1 MFSVNEEQTDAAI
14 RRFINNVGLEN
25 IDDMIAVRIADR
37 LGGGTETAVSW
48 RMSEFRKRIDQ
59 VLEKPFS
66 VSDLK
71 INGTDI
77 MEITG
82 LKPSREVGDL
92 LQKLFTEVLE
102 DSSKNEREYL
112 IKRLKEINV

>member
-1 MFSVNEEQTDAAI
+1 MFTVTEEQTDSAI
-14 RRFINNVGLEN
+14 RRFIRNIGVEN

-48 RMSEFRKRIDQ
+48 RMEEFRKRIDQ

-66 VSDLK
+66 ISDLK

-82 LKPSREVGDL
+82 LKPSREVGDI
-92 LQKLFTEVLE
+92 LQKLFEEVLE
-102 DSSKNEREYL
+102 DNQKNDRDFL
-112 IKRLKEINV
+112 LNRVKDLHV